1 MPIMYNFLYE
11 YYEWATGI
19 FYQAYNGFPQAAVH
33 GCDTSEVG
41 PGPRAGAGTLV
52 SQLFAAGRTP
62 LQYCLHQY
70 HTTKSVTCQLII
82 LVRDLLVAL
91 ILLLYKLFVITYR
104 LTLGMIRDDT
114 EETTVPDLIKS
125 HGYQVNSNTDIIL
138 LTKTII

>member
-1 MPIMYNFLYE
+1 MYNFLNE
-11 YYEWATGI
+11 YYEWATRM
-19 FYQAYNGFPQAAVH
+19 FYQAYNGFPQAVD

-41 PGPRAGAGTLV
+41 PGARAGTLV
-52 SQLFAAGRTP
+52 SQLLAAGQTP

-70 HTTKSVTCQLII
+70 HTTKSVTSQLVIF
-82 LVRDLLVAL
+82 VRDLLVAL

-125 HGYQVNSNTDIIL
+125 HGYQVNKAIFFC
-138 LTKTII
+138 